1 MNARSGY
8 RLPRGQWVV
17 FGLLLTLSIG
27 MMGASGTRF
36 VRTVRDDVNFML
48 NPVEGW
54 VNDTADT
61 VGSYWF
67 TLTQLDHV
75 RSENQQ
81 LREENQTLKE
91 ELARMPG
98 IARLNDN
105 WTKISQAQ
113 QTSPYQ
119 PIIARVVV
127 RDISD
132 VRPRTIVINRGLADG
147 VALGQ
152 VIIDAGGA
160 LVGRVQ
166 SVETYDAVVLLVND
180 SSAVV
185 IGSEEESG
193 ATGTIHGQV
202 GGLLLMSY
210 VSSSDK
216 LANGQAVVTTGMV
229 MPGGDVRS
237 PYPPGLLI
245 GTIIKVSKDPNQVVQ
260 SAVVQPAADLNGIE
274 WVLVITN
281 YQGGFSTPGPS
292 ASPSP
297 SPSSSLNPT
306 PKAPPATPSATP
318 PATPTATPTP
328 GLVTPPPH

>member
-1 MNARSGY
+1 MNVRSGY

-36 VRTVRDDVNFML
+36 ARTVRDDVNFML

-54 VNDTADT
+54 INDTADT

-75 RSENQQ
+75 RSENEQ

-98 IARLNDN
+98 IARLNDD

-132 VRPRTIVINRGLADG
+132 VRQRTIVINRGLADG
-147 VALGQ
+147 ITLGQ

-160 LVGRVQ
+160 LVGRVK
-166 SVETYDAVVLLVND
+166 SVETYDATVLLVND

-185 IGSEEESG
+185 IGHVEEAGPG
-193 ATGTIHGQV
+193 AAGTIHGQI
-202 GGLLLMSY
+202 GGLLMMSY
-210 VSSSDK
+210 VNATDK
-216 LANGQAVVTTGMV
+216 LANGQAVVTAGMV

-260 SAVVQPAADLNGIE
+260 SAVVQPAADLTGIE

-281 YQGGFSTPGPS
+281 YQGGFATPGPS
-292 ASPSP
+292 VSPSSGPSP
-297 SPSSSLNPT
+297 STSVKPT
-306 PKAPPATPSATP
+306 PVPPPATPSPTP
-318 PATPTATPTP
+318 AASPTP
-328 GLVTPPPH
+328 GIVTPPPH